1 MVMHSAILP
10 KAGFFKRIAAFFY
23 DFLLLLA
30 IYFLIGAL
38 AVTANKGEAVPD
50 HWSMAISLLVFPLTG
65 FFFYFWFWRRGGQT
79 LGMQAWQLKLIA
91 DTDTVTFATCLI
103 RYCMSILGLACA
115 GLGFFWMLFDREN
128 RTWQDIASGS
138 HIYQLPNK

>member
-1 MVMHSAILP
+1 MVNRSVLLP
-10 KAGFFKRIAAFFY
+10 KAGFFKRFAAFFY

-30 IYFLIGAL
+30 IYFLIGAI
-38 AVTANKGEAVPD
+38 AVIANKGEAVPV
-50 HWSMAISLLVFPLTG
+50 HWSLTIALLIFPLLG
-65 FFFYFWFWRRGGQT
+65 FFFYFWCWRRGGQT

-91 DTDTVTFATCLI
+91 DSDTVTFTTCLT

-115 GLGFFWMLFDREN
+115 GLGFFWMLIDRQN

-138 HIYQLPNK
+138 HIYQLPKK